1 MPSRVVTKL
10 RVKRRQQRLV
20 SKNVKRKARTVRTL
34 RKHRKSARKVMRGGL
49 LNATVKSVNIK
60 VEQDVV
66 SEAFTLSFRK
76 SFTNRT
82 NTVVLELVVDIN
94 KYEGSVSLLLN
105 ALLSE
110 LSGTEYELNLGSK
123 LFDHITRKHGISGNS
138 TLLKYTSDTFYDKF
152 KDKICTGI
160 YEDWDNAVNDLYGK
174 SKMRELSQREIS
186 IDNIENEIKK
196 MEKTNNSKV
205 NFNISIENGKIT
217 IKDVK
222 KSTIFCNSA
231 TVTLDWNY
239 GQPAGTAKVGN
250 FCKYVSDED
259 TEVKSG
265 YITTASNITIDSIL
279 SKLNEIQEI
288 HVTKFQEEKRKAEEA
303 AAAIAE
309 QAKKAAK
316 AKADAEEAAA
326 NEVKRV
332 AAEKKFDEEFPSESK
347 KELKEAIGNISE
359 FTSWIKDWKE
369 KRNKQPNS
377 YHHSNE
383 TIVIQIRSEI
393 SKAFLSGYT
402 EEQRTK
408 ITESLRLCRQ
418 TYQKLSKN
426 EDEIFINYFNTI
438 VSDYV
443 LQYALKKYLELSD
456 YNIKEY
462 SKDNDNELTALWRTV
477 FEYIEPSNID

>member
-1 MPSRVVTKL
+1 
-10 RVKRRQQRLV
+10 
-20 SKNVKRKARTVRTL
+20 
-34 RKHRKSARKVMRGGL
+34 MRGGL
-49 LNATVKSVNIK
+49 VNATVKSVNIK

-76 SFTNRT
+76 SFTNSK

-110 LSGTEYELNLGSK
+110 LSDTEYELNLGSK
-123 LFDHITRKHGISGNS
+123 LFDHITRQDGISHNS
-138 TLLKYTSDTFYDKF
+138 KLLNYTSGTFYDKY
-152 KDKICTGI
+152 KQKICTGI
-160 YEDWDNAVNDLYGK
+160 YEDWDNAVSDLYIQ
-174 SKMRELSQREIS
+174 SEMRKLSQREIS

-196 MEKTNNSKV
+196 MEKTNKSKV

-222 KSTIFCNSA
+222 NSTIFCNSA
-231 TVTLDWNY
+231 TVTLEWTNS
-239 GQPAGTAKVGN
+239 GSAGTGRAGS
-250 FCKYVSDED
+250 FCKYVSDVD
-259 TEVKSG
+259 TKVNSPD
-265 YITTASNITIDSIL
+265 ITTSGDITIDSIL

-316 AKADAEEAAA
+316 AKADAEEAAV

-332 AAEKKFDEEFPSESK
+332 AAEKIFDDTFTSESGSK
-347 KELKEAIGNISE
+347 LKEAIGYISE

-369 KRNKQPNS
+369 NRDKQPNN
-377 YHHSNE
+377 YYDHSDE
-383 TIVIQIRSEI
+383 DIVIKRRLEI
-393 SKAFLSGYT
+393 NDAFLSDT

-418 TYQKLSKN
+418 TYQNLSKT
-426 EDEIFINYFNTI
+426 DEQIFINYFNTI
-438 VSDYV
+438 VSDYE
-443 LQYALKKYLELSD
+443 LRYALKNYLKLSD
-456 YNIKEY
+456 SNIK
-462 SKDNDNELTALWRTV
+462 DNSSNNELTALWSTV
-477 FEYIEPSNID
+477 FEYIETLND